1 MWAPSI
7 THTCHVA
14 PHRVK
19 QISSGRQEKATTVV
33 VVLNCSCVSQLF
45 LPNSGDLHHHPR
57 AERGEEKRS
66 AMAADGERWVGLAVD
81 FSEGSR
87 AALQWAADN
96 LLRSGDN
103 LLLLH
108 VLKDPDYEQG
118 ETLLWE
124 ASGSPLI
131 PLSEF
136 SHPSTAKKYGVKP
149 DAETLDMLNTIA
161 KQKEVSVVSKVLFGD
176 PREKLCQAIH
186 DMPIS
191 SLVIGSRGLG
201 KLKRLRPPAKRP
213 PSCS

>member
-1 MWAPSI
+1 
-7 THTCHVA
+7 
-14 PHRVK
+14 
-19 QISSGRQEKATTVV
+19 
-33 VVLNCSCVSQLF
+33 
-45 LPNSGDLHHHPR
+45 
-57 AERGEEKRS
+57 
-66 AMAADGERWVGLAVD
+66 MAAEGERWVGLAVD

-136 SHPSTAKKYGVKP
+136 SHPSVAKKYGVKP

-161 KQKEVSVVSKVLFGD
+161 KQKEVAVVSKVLFGD

-191 SLVIGSRGLG
+191 CLVIGSRGLG
-201 KLKRLRPPAKRP
+201 KLKRVLLGSVSDYVVNNAACPVTVVKPA
-213 PSCS
+213 STHA

>member
-1 MWAPSI
+1 
-7 THTCHVA
+7 
-14 PHRVK
+14 
-19 QISSGRQEKATTVV
+19 
-33 VVLNCSCVSQLF
+33 
-45 LPNSGDLHHHPR
+45 
-57 AERGEEKRS
+57 
-66 AMAADGERWVGLAVD
+66 MAAEGERWVGLAVD

-103 LLLLH
+103 LPLLH

-136 SHPSTAKKYGVKP
+136 SHPSVAKKYGVKP

-161 KQKEVSVVSKVLFGD
+161 KQKEVAVVSKVLFGD

-191 SLVIGSRGLG
+191 CLVIGSRGLG
-201 KLKRLRPPAKRP
+201 KLKRVLLGSVSDYVVNNAACPVTVVKPA
-213 PSCS
+213 STHA